1 MTRRLLPARDGL
13 TRVIAPFI
21 AVVVAQALIAGFS
34 IYTLSAVRGY
44 VGGES
49 FWSKGQKEA
58 VYFLSLY
65 AETGKDI
72 YYQRYAAA
80 IAVPLADRD
89 ARLALQ
95 ASAPDI
101 STARAGF
108 AGGGNHEADIGGMIW
123 LFRNF
128 SEISYLKRSIEHWT
142 AADPRIVELAG
153 LGQSIRGKMAEGAP
167 SAAQVAAWKQ
177 QIFDAN
183 EKIRPLARDFS
194 LSLGEG
200 SRFIKNMLIALNVA
214 TATLL
219 ILLGVW
225 RMRKLLVERLAF
237 ERALSAE
244 RERAEITLASIGDAV
259 ISTDIGGR
267 IDYLNPAAEFLLG
280 LASKDAR
287 GRRLK
292 SVAEI
297 VETATGADDF
307 KRVAAMLAGQGQDQ
321 RLTDRMLRRTDGRV
335 VPVSVMGAPLLIASE
350 VAGGVLVLA
359 DMTREQEYVARLSWQ
374 ASHDML
380 TGLTNRREFERRLST
395 ALDSIAAEERRH
407 ALMYLDLDQ
416 FKLVNDT
423 CGHAAGDQLLKQI
436 SATLLKHLPETG
448 LLSRLGG
455 DEFGIVL
462 EDCDAETAARIAEE
476 LRQAVQALN
485 FAWNGRPFNTTVSI
499 GLVELFDPTLTLEEA
514 TGAADVACYMAK
526 EKGRNRVQL
535 HRTTDSELQR
545 RVDEMAWVQR
555 IHDALEEQ
563 RFCLYAQPI
572 APLGDG
578 VDEGEHIE
586 ILLRLR
592 ERSGEM
598 VPPGSFIPAAERYGL
613 MNLIDRWV
621 VRTAFATLAG
631 RREPVATCAI
641 NLSGA
646 TFSDETFGEFVK
658 EQFRQHGIAPAT
670 ICFEI
675 TETAAIA
682 NMDSAIRFIT
692 SLKAEGCL
700 FALDDFG
707 AGMSSLGYLKHLPID
722 FLKIDGGFVRSM
734 LTDHSDRAMVE
745 MIDTIGKVM
754 GKRTI
759 AEFVEDDAIIATLR
773 EIGVDYAQGYGIAK
787 PAPFTRTSP
796 AFYRRPD
803 VRERGAA

>member
-200 SRFIKNMLIALNVA
+200 ARFIKNMLIALNVA

-280 LASKDAR
+280 LASQDAR

-297 VETATGADDF
+297 VETATVADDF

-423 CGHAAGDQLLKQI
+423 AGHAAGDALLKQV
-436 SATLLKHLPETG
+436 KG
-448 LLSRLGG
+448 LLSGKFRERDTLARLGG
-455 DEFGIVL
+455 DEFAL
-462 EDCDAETAARIAEE
+462 LLDNCRLDEACRIAEIIVASFRE
-476 LRQAVQALN
+476 WRFAWKNRTFNVGASAGVSAINRACESAAQAL
-485 FAWNGRPFNTTVSI
+485 SQ
-499 GLVELFDPTLTLEEA
+499 
-514 TGAADVACYMAK
+514 ADVACYTAK
-526 EKGRNRVQL
+526 EHGRNRV
-535 HRTTDSELQR
+535 HVYR
-545 RVDEMAWVQR
+545 
-555 IHDALEEQ
+555 
-563 RFCLYAQPI
+563 
-572 APLGDG
+572 GDG
-578 VDEGEHIE
+578 VKPSSHHARMMLAATLNDALNENRFRLFGQPIVSLKEGDAGPSRNEV
-586 ILLRLR
+586 LLRLQDD
-592 ERSGEM
+592 SGTIIL
-598 VPPGSFIPAAERYGL
+598 PNTFIPAAERYG
-613 MNLIDRWV
+613 MMARIDRWV
-621 VRTAFATLAG
+621 IEQAFRACAATGCVRDCPELSL
-631 RREPVATCAI
+631 
-641 NLSGA
+641 NLSGDSLS
-646 TFSDETFGEFVK
+646 SDDLAEFVL
-658 EQFRQHGIAPAT
+658 RSIRAHGVRPEA

-675 TETAAIA
+675 TETAAIRNLDNA
-682 NMDSAIRFIT
+682 LRFID
-692 SLKAEGCL
+692 EMRRHGCRI
-700 FALDDFG
+700 ALDDFG
-707 AGMSSLGYLKHLPID
+707 SGQSSFHYLRTLPAD
-722 FLKIDGGFVRSM
+722 FLKIDGAFVRNIA
-734 LTDHSDRAMVE
+734 DDEQNEAVVAA
-745 MIDTIGKVM
+745 INDIGHKL
-754 GKRTI
+754 GIATI
-759 AEFVEDDAIIATLR
+759 AEYVQDAATAERLR
-773 EIGVDYAQGYGIAK
+773 RIGVDYAQGHAFG
-787 PAPFTRTSP
+787 AP
-796 AFYRRPD
+796 RPL
-803 VRERGAA
+803 EHALLAAAA